1 MATQD
6 DYVRITLRIPKAL
19 HTRLTTAAEDTSKST
34 NAEILARLQESFDPK
49 RYQLGARTE
58 REAVAQVLTEMYT
71 ETVARIAA
79 FKSHRNLSA
88 MDQIELQHEE
98 ETAKYLRHAAARA
111 AAAVMDKVK

>member
-1 MATQD
+1 MSRSDPQFN
-6 DYVRITLRIPKAL
+6 LRIPVELKANVEE
-19 HTRLTTAAEDTSKST
+19 AAKLNKRSAT
-34 NAEILARLQESFDPK
+34 AEILARLQESFDPK

-111 AAAVMDKVK
+111 AAAVMDKGK